1 MDRADT
7 AAILVLH
14 RVLVPLACV
23 SFVLWLESSS
33 LFQFVM
39 KVLCFKL
46 LPAIKLSYKL
56 SLCGYSTIGFSA
68 SYVAPVV
75 FDINIG

>member
-7 AAILVLH
+7 AAILVLN

-23 SFVLWLESSS
+23 SFILWLESSS
-33 LFQFVM
+33 SFQFVM

-46 LPAIKLSYKL
+46 LPAIMP
-56 SLCGYSTIGFSA
+56 TND
-68 SYVAPVV
+68 VEEVV
-75 FDINIG
+75 K